1 MRMAISDL
9 YTYVIGVNYSTVLE
23 VNVVRLEVTGSGQGL
38 QRSTGRPRANERGV
52 ERGRDK

>member
-23 VNVVRLEVTGSGQGL
+23 INVVRLEVTGSGQGL